1 MNRQTK
7 ALEMQD
13 RTPWAKL
20 AKYLAGECSPE
31 EEKEIEEWVEAN
43 PSRKRLAEQV
53 RLIWDAAGDSEAEE
67 SEDWLDVDTEWE
79 KLQAEID
86 ASSGSTSGQQSVRQ
100 QSVKR
105 QFEPERSEQFS
116 KRAADYQSLL
126 SVGMPLAAVAL
137 TIIAATFLW
146 YSPSLTS
153 DQSPVER
160 KVTTERGERATLRL
174 SDGTKVRLNA
184 ESQLR
189 FPDSFHEQDR
199 RIVHLSGEAYF
210 DVEDD
215 STRRFTVR
223 TSGASIDV
231 HGTAFNV
238 RARSG
243 REEIQVAV
251 EEGGVSLRTPEADSN
266 GRKKVRLRSGEVG
279 RVLGKST
286 LITTDQANLKTYVG
300 WTDGLLVFENAS
312 LPEVTARLGRWYN
325 LDFVIQNSSLRSM
338 RLTADLKSESPKE
351 VLNVIAATL
360 GIQYQVDQ
368 GTVYL
373 SSRGN
378 DGDG

>member
-1 MNRQTK
+1 
-7 ALEMQD
+7 MQD
-13 RTPWAKL
+13 RTPWTKL

-31 EEKEIEEWVEAN
+31 EEKEIEEWAEAS

-53 RLIWDAAGDSEAEE
+53 RLIWDAAGDSEAEG

-116 KRAADYQSLL
+116 KRVADYQSLL
-126 SVGMPLAAVAL
+126 SVGMLLAAVAL

-215 STRRFTVR
+215 STRRFTVN

-243 REEIQVAV
+243 REEVQVAV
-251 EEGGVSLRTPEADSN
+251 EEGGVSLRAPEADFN

-312 LPEVTARLGRWYN
+312 LPEVIAQLGRWYN

-378 DGDG
+378 DSNR

>member
-67 SEDWLDVDTEWE
+67 SEGWLDVDTEWE

-215 STRRFTVR
+215 STRRFTVS

-243 REEIQVAV
+243 REEVQVAV
-251 EEGGVSLRTPEADSN
+251 EEGGVSLRAPEADSN

-312 LPEVTARLGRWYN
+312 LPEVTAQLGRWYN

-378 DGDG
+378 DSNR

>member
-116 KRAADYQSLL
+116 KRAAGYQSLL

-146 YSPSLTS
+146 YLPSLTS

-243 REEIQVAV
+243 REEVQVAV

>member
-7 ALEMQD
+7 AFEMQD
-13 RTPWAKL
+13 RTPWTKL

-31 EEKEIEEWVEAN
+31 EEKEIEEWAEAS

-53 RLIWDAAGDSEAEE
+53 RLIWDAAGDSEAEG

-116 KRAADYQSLL
+116 KRVADYQSLL
-126 SVGMPLAAVAL
+126 SVGMLLAAVAL

-215 STRRFTVR
+215 STRRFTVN

-243 REEIQVAV
+243 REEVQVAV
-251 EEGGVSLRTPEADSN
+251 EEGGVSLRAPEADFN

-312 LPEVTARLGRWYN
+312 LPEVIAQLGRWYN

-378 DGDG
+378 DSNR

>member
-1 MNRQTK
+1 MNRQIK
-7 ALEMQD
+7 AFEMQD
-13 RTPWAKL
+13 RTPWTKL

-31 EEKEIEEWVEAN
+31 EEKEIEEWAEAS

-53 RLIWDAAGDSEAEE
+53 RLIWDAAGDSEAEG

-116 KRAADYQSLL
+116 KRVADYQSLL
-126 SVGMPLAAVAL
+126 SVGMLLAAVAL

-215 STRRFTVR
+215 STRRFTVN

-243 REEIQVAV
+243 REEVQVAV
-251 EEGGVSLRTPEADSN
+251 EEGGVSLRAPEADFN

-312 LPEVTARLGRWYN
+312 LPEVIAQLGRWYN

-378 DGDG
+378 DSNR

>member
-243 REEIQVAV
+243 REEVQVAV

>member
-1 MNRQTK
+1 
-7 ALEMQD
+7 MQD
-13 RTPWAKL
+13 RTPWAKF

-31 EEKEIEEWVEAN
+31 EGKEIEEWAEAN
-43 PSRKRLAEQV
+43 PSRKRLVEQV
-53 RLIWDAAGDSEAEE
+53 RLIWDAAGDTEAEE

-86 ASSGSTSGQQSVRQ
+86 ASSGSTSGQQSV
-100 QSVKR
+100 KR
-105 QFEPERSEQFS
+105 QSEPERSGQLS
-116 KRAADYQSLL
+116 KHTTAYQSSL
-126 SVGMPLAAVAL
+126 SIGMSLAAVAL
-137 TIIAATFLW
+137 TIIAVTFLW
-146 YSPSLTS
+146 YSPSLTL

-189 FPDSFHEQDR
+189 FPNSFHEQDR

-210 DVEDD
+210 DVQDD
-215 STRRFTVR
+215 STRRFTVS

-243 REEIQVAV
+243 REEVQVAV
-251 EEGGVSLRTPEADSN
+251 EEGDVSLRAPKADPN
-266 GRKKVRLRSGEVG
+266 GRKKARLRSGEVG

-300 WTDGLLVFENAS
+300 WTDGLLVFEDAS
-312 LPEVTARLGRWYN
+312 LPEVTAQLGRWYN

-360 GIQYQVDQ
+360 GIRYQVDQ

-378 DGDG
+378 DGNG

>member
-146 YSPSLTS
+146 YLPSLTS

-160 KVTTERGERATLRL
+160 KVSTERGERATLRL

-243 REEIQVAV
+243 REEVQVAV